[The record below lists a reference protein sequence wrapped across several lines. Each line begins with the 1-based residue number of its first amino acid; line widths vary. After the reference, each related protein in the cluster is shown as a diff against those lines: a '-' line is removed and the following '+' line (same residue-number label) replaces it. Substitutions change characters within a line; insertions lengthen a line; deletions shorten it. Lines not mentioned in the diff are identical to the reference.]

1 MIGLDIFLDK
11 KYYESL
17 RYHREP
23 IWETKPLGNQPYDSL
38 NSLEQQ
44 LFESKWASD
53 LSIQL
58 FSLF

>member
-11 KYYESL
+11 SIMKAMK
-17 RYHREP
+17 P

-44 LFESKWASD
+44 LFESKWASN